1 MTRDSEISSQPAL
14 LGFLMARPQHGYEL
28 HQVFS
33 RDLGQVW
40 RVGLSQL
47 YAQLKQMEEAGFVAA
62 RSEPQ
67 PSRPP
72 RKVYHLTAAGRQ
84 AFLDWLHR
92 PTPHLRN
99 IRLEFLARLYFFRR
113 LALPGLD
120 RLVAEQQALYRGR
133 VESLA
138 RAAAQTDDDFA
149 RLVLEFRQGQLE
161 AAVRWLD
168 RCVEGVQRS

>member
-1 MTRDSEISSQPAL
+1 MTRDPEISPQPAL
-14 LGFLMARPQHGYEL
+14 LGFLMDHPQHGYEL
-28 HQVFS
+28 HQEFS

-40 RVGLSQL
+40 RVGLSQI
-47 YAQLKQMEEAGFVAA
+47 YAQLKQMEEAGLVAA
-62 RSEPQ
+62 RTEPQ

-72 RKVYHLTAAGRQ
+72 RKVYHITPAGRET
-84 AFLDWLHR
+84 FLDWVHR

-113 LALPGLD
+113 LGLPGLD
-120 RLVAEQQALYRGR
+120 QLVAEQQALYRGR

-149 RLVLEFRQGQLE
+149 RLVLEFRQGQQK
-161 AAVRWLD
+161 AAIRWLD
-168 RCVEGVQRS
+168 RCLEMS

>member
-1 MTRDSEISSQPAL
+1 MTRDPEISPQPAL
-14 LGFLMARPQHGYEL
+14 LGFLIAQPQHGYEL

-47 YAQLKQMEEAGFVAA
+47 YAQLKQMEEAGLVAA
-62 RSEPQ
+62 QTEPQ

-72 RKVYHLTAAGRQ
+72 RKVYHITPAGRE
-84 AFLDWLHR
+84 AFLDWVHR
-92 PTPHLRN
+92 PTPQLRN

-113 LALPGLD
+113 LDLPGLD
-120 RLVAEQQALYRGR
+120 QLVAEQQALYHGR

-138 RAAAQTDDDFA
+138 RAAAQTNDDFA
-149 RLVLEFRQGQLE
+149 RLVLEFRQGQLK
-161 AAVRWLD
+161 AAIRWLD
-168 RCVEGVQRS
+168 RCLETS